1 MRTKE
6 GQMKIGMLFFAL
18 AFALALYGCE
28 SAGFAPESA
37 PDLVTPGVD
46 ARTTV
51 RHWDADGKPV
61 EKRVPNEPAFQ

>member
-1 MRTKE
+1 MRAKK
-6 GQMKIGMLFFAL
+6 GQMRIIMLFFAL
-18 AFALALYGCE
+18 AFALCGCE

-37 PDLVTPGVD
+37 PDLVTPGVE